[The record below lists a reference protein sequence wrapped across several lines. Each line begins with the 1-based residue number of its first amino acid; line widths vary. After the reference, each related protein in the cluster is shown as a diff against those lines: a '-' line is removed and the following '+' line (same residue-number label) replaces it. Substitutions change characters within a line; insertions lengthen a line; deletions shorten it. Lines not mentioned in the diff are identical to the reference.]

1 MGSLSGQG
9 WAWLLGGLV
18 LQSHP
23 RLAEE
28 CGEEGAVDTPPF
40 THTHTDAHSGM
51 KTHNLLHC
59 GPVLKGSCSFGN
71 SPVLRGQARAR
82 QRGKLLELK
91 NLISYIF
98 PSAHLPKLLSVPLT
112 CCKRAPSLI

>member
-28 CGEEGAVDTPPF
+28 CGEEGAVDTPPS
-40 THTHTDAHSGM
+40 HTHTQ
-51 KTHNLLHC
+51 THT
-59 GPVLKGSCSFGN
+59 
-71 SPVLRGQARAR
+71 Q
-82 QRGKLLELK
+82 E
-91 NLISYIF
+91 
-98 PSAHLPKLLSVPLT
+98 
-112 CCKRAPSLI
+112 